1 MKVIRAFPI
10 VGFVAML
17 VLLVVWR
24 EPITWYVAALLTTTC
39 LLNEVLLRMAPKDER
54 VRLIAKAVMSLHKS
68 AAAEPDEKC
77 CEAIKRATLTMVQK
91 LGDKS

>member
-24 EPITWYVAALLTTTC
+24 EPVAWYVGVLMTITC
-39 LLNEVLLRMAPKDER
+39 LANEYLLRMAPKDER
-54 VRLIAKAVMSLHKS
+54 VRLIAKAVVSLHAS
-68 AAAEPDEKC
+68 ADAEPDEKC
-77 CEAIKRATLTMVQK
+77 SEAIKRASLTMVQK
-91 LGDKS
+91 LGEKP